1 MSFIHCMLPST
12 KKFMNHAFESCL
24 IILSISNF
32 ESHTGERILEMIH
45 KYILKNLSDCDL
57 TLLEEILQELV
68 DKNIK
73 SSTNY

>member
-1 MSFIHCMLPST
+1 MLPST
-12 KKFMNHAFESCL
+12 KKFMNHALESCL

-32 ESHTGERILEMIH
+32 ESHTGERILEMIQ

>member
-1 MSFIHCMLPST
+1 
-12 KKFMNHAFESCL
+12 MNHALESCL

-32 ESHTGERILEMIH
+32 ESHTGERILEMIQ

>member
-1 MSFIHCMLPST
+1 
-12 KKFMNHAFESCL
+12 
-24 IILSISNF
+24 
-32 ESHTGERILEMIH
+32 MIQ